1 MWFDSRFPNILF
13 KNLYFEI
20 KCKIKSWEISIDN
33 RRLHTNQSGNQTQNA
48 GIFYNVNLKNIF
60 AMLHSRRY
68 PEVDSELIFSQQ
80 NSSMFM
86 MMPEV
91 LEQIFFRMCEL
102 VSNINITPEDYKALF
117 PLFVSDIAKQSDK
130 LKNSVTDIQIKAQCR
145 ENLPA
150 NTKAFAV
157 VISDKK

>member
-1 MWFDSRFPNILF
+1 
-13 KNLYFEI
+13 
-20 KCKIKSWEISIDN
+20 
-33 RRLHTNQSGNQTQNA
+33 
-48 GIFYNVNLKNIF
+48 
-60 AMLHSRRY
+60 
-68 PEVDSELIFSQQ
+68 
-80 NSSMFM
+80 MFM